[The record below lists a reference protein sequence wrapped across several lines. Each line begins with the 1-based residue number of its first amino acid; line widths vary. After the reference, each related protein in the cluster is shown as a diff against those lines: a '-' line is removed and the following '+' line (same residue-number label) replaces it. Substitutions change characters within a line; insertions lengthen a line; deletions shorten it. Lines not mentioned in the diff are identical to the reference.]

1 MINLRIALAL
11 EKINQELHNKEEILS
26 AFKDICLNFGFEYF
40 ALTIFHGI
48 NDIKEKFFSYNTYP
62 EAWVK
67 YVIEERQY
75 LNSPIFISLK
85 KAARPFSWHTTSF
98 QNLTLAQQNYMN
110 IANDFGVKWGETIPL
125 IPHEEYHGFITISNS
140 PSLHPEVLYIIQYIA
155 NICVDKIALLFG
167 DKRSKFLSP
176 RECEILMLKLEG
188 LAIKQ
193 ICDHLNL
200 SISTINFHL
209 KNIREKLDAHSTEQ
223 ALVKFA
229 TMQRSSSNK

>member
-1 MINLRIALAL
+1 MLAHAL
-11 EKINQELHNKEEILS
+11 EKINQEFHSKEEILS
-26 AFKDICLNFGFEYF
+26 VFKDICLNFGFEYF

-125 IPHEEYHGFITISNS
+125 IPHEEYHGFITISNA
-140 PSLHPEVLYIIQYIA
+140 PPVHPEVFYIIQHVA
-155 NICVDKIALLFG
+155 NICVDKIVPLFN
-167 DKRSKFLSP
+167 DKAPRSLSS
-176 RECEILMLKLEG
+176 REYEILMLKSEG
-188 LAIKQ
+188 LAIKK
-193 ICDHLNL
+193 ISNYLDL

-209 KNIREKLDAHSTEQ
+209 KNIRGKLDAHSTEQ
-223 ALVKFA
+223 ALVKFT
-229 TMQRSSSNK
+229 TMGALTFGKGHG